1 MRLLE
6 PRKPFGFNI
15 FSEHVKNAVCK
26 DKNKCVIVQALSATG
41 KVMSAE
47 VGASITT
54 IVTRRGCE
62 RYQTSKVLRDGLSSY
77 DLTGKWDLPEGY
89 YELMPVAKS
98 QTKKAVRDK
107 SRERRANGDTNM
119 FHDRRIY
126 PRKKLNLNPRQ
137 IFHRELVQ
145 LGAA

>member
-6 PRKPFGFNI
+6 PRQPFGFNI
-15 FSEHVKNAVCK
+15 LSEHVKNAVCK

-41 KVMSAE
+41 KVLSAE

-54 IVTRRGCE
+54 IVTRRGVE
-62 RYQTSKVLRDGLSSY
+62 RYQTPKVLRDGLSNF
-77 DLTGKWDLPEGY
+77 DLTGQWDLPEGR
-89 YELMPVAKS
+89 YELMPVTKS

-107 SRERRANGDTNM
+107 ARQRRANGDLNM
-119 FHDRRIY
+119 FHDRSIY

-137 IFHRELVQ
+137 IFHRQLVQ